1 MTLVAP
7 LSCPQCGG
15 TSFGRRTCR
24 ACGAVPDWM
33 SYYRALGSRLT
44 EVRAAGEPEGDLVG
58 RKLAAFWAMTP
69 DERAYA
75 ESDRP
80 LPPKRQSL

>member
-1 MTLVAP
+1 
-7 LSCPQCGG
+7 
-15 TSFGRRTCR
+15 
-24 ACGAVPDWM
+24 VPDWM
-33 SYYRALGSRLT
+33 SYYRALDARLRA
-44 EVRAAGEPEGDLVG
+44 VRAANEPEHDLVE
-58 RKLAAFWAMTP
+58 RVLVAYWAMTP